1 MRTLALDYG
10 TKRIGVA
17 VSDELGII
25 AQPLEFIPAEPR
37 DAFFSRLKII
47 LTDKSVAEIVV
58 GMPFNMDGSSG
69 PAVEKV
75 EGFINELKSRVTQ
88 PIKTCDERLTTSE
101 AEQLLIQ
108 AGTRRDKRR
117 KVIDKMAAAVLL
129 QSYLDA
135 QSM

>member
-1 MRTLALDYG
+1 MRVLALDHG
-10 TKRIGVA
+10 SKRIGVA
-17 VSDELGII
+17 VSDELRII

-37 DAFFSRLKII
+37 AAFFHRLQAI
-47 LTDKSVAEIVV
+47 LTEKQVGEIVV

-75 EGFINELKSRVTQ
+75 EQFIRDLRARVSL
-88 PIKTCDERLTTSE
+88 PIHTCDERLTTSE
-101 AEQLLIQ
+101 AENLLIQ

-117 KVIDKMAAAVLL
+117 KVIDQMAAAVLL

-135 QSM
+135 HG